1 MEKASGDVD
10 KNFKNL
16 GSGIAKGLKVGVAAA
31 TATGAAMLAL
41 VPATQEYRAEQAKLV
56 SAFETAG
63 ASADVAKSTYT
74 DLYKVLG
81 ESDTSVEAANHLAQL
96 TTNEQALSEWT
107 NICQG
112 VYATFGDSLPIEGL
126 TEAANE
132 TAKVGTVTGSLADAL
147 NWAKGTNEEF
157 AASLSGNKEA
167 QDAFNQAIAGGATRE
182 DAFNAAL
189 AACNT
194 EAEREALI
202 RSSLSAIYDEAAAK
216 YGENAAA
223 IMAYNEEQ
231 AKLQENLAALGE
243 AMTPVLT
250 AFISFAN
257 DALAVVIP
265 YIQQFAEQYGPKLQ
279 EVLGVVAE
287 QLGQTLG
294 FIQEHSTL
302 MAVIAGVIGTIV
314 VAIGLYNAV
323 AAVKAAMDAAQVVT
337 LAGLAT
343 AYLAQAA
350 AMIVAIAPYVLIV
363 AAIAAVI
370 AIIVVC
376 IKHWDDIKAKVSE
389 VWGSIKEKV
398 SEGVQKVKDKFEEMK
413 TNMVQKVEDAKQ
425 KVKDKFEQIKTNISE
440 KVEGAKNA
448 VRDKFESMKT
458 AISEK
463 VESAK
468 SAVTTKFDAIKSNIT
483 QKVEAAK
490 SSVQNVFDSIK
501 SKMEST
507 IESAKSSITSKFD
520 TIKSKITSA
529 INGARDAVQSAVNK
543 IKSIMNFSW
552 SLPKL
557 KLPHISISGR
567 FSINPP
573 SVPRFSISWHKMGGV
588 FDSPHLFGYGNGML
602 GGLGEDG
609 AEAVVPLEKNTKWL
623 DIIAD
628 KLNGKSSNARI
639 VLQVDGKTFGEIAV
653 DSIND
658 LTRMRGNL
666 PLAII

>member
-31 TATGAAMLAL
+31 TATGAAMMAL

-132 TAKVGTVTGSLADAL
+132 TAKVGTVTGTLADAL

-167 QDAFNQAIAGGATRE
+167 QDAFNQAIAEGATRE

-202 RSSLSAIYDEAAAK
+202 RSSLTAIYDEAAAK

-265 YIQQFAEQYGPKLQ
+265 YVQQFAEQYGPKLQ

-294 FIQEHSTL
+294 FIQEHSAL

-323 AAVKAAMDAAQVVT
+323 AAVKAAMDAAQVAT
-337 LAGLAT
+337 LAGLAA

-350 AMIVAIAPYVLIV
+350 AMAVAIAPYALIV

-376 IKHWDDIKAKVSE
+376 IKHWDDIKKAVKTAIDAIV
-389 VWGSIKEKV
+389 GF
-398 SEGVQKVKDKFEEMK
+398 VKDLVKFVTDDFKQMGENMK
-413 TNMVQKVEDAKQ
+413 QKVEDAK
-425 KVKDKFEQIKTNISE
+425 KGVTEKFENIKQNISD
-440 KVEGAKNA
+440 KVEA
-448 VRDKFESMKT
+448 
-458 AISEK
+458 
-463 VESAK
+463 AK
-468 SAVTTKFDAIKSNIT
+468 SAVTTKFDAIKTNIS
-483 QKVEAAK
+483 QKVENAK
-490 SSVQNVFDSIK
+490 SAVSSGFDNIK
-501 SKMEST
+501 SKMESA

-573 SVPRFSISWHKMGGV
+573 SAPKFSISWYKMGGV